1 MDKLTKDLLF
11 LIEDFEDGRI
21 NAYQL
26 VKLIKKKINDK
37 RRIIN

>member
-21 NAYQL
+21 SAYQL
-26 VKLIKKKINDK
+26 VKLIKEKINE
-37 RRIIN
+37 